1 MIPVNSNLAQ
11 SLGVL
16 LSLAGIGYLALAVV
30 AVARFRERPSHG
42 RAAFRPPVTLM
53 VPAYGAQPGL
63 YECLRSLCAQDY
75 PHFQLI
81 FGLHDAGDPAR
92 PVIERVMGEF
102 PELDATLVIDRRMIG
117 ANPKNCNLA
126 NMYPAAKHDV
136 IVMVDSDVRVG
147 CDFVAVITAPL
158 ADPAVGGVTCI
169 YKAAAAGRFASAL
182 GAVAINDWFVPSAL
196 VNVAIRDLEV
206 CYGAAI
212 AVARPTLERI
222 GGFAAMASAAAQDFV
237 FGQELVRH
245 GYKIRLA
252 PVLVETIVAEPGFK
266 ALFNHQLRWNRAT
279 RACRP
284 LDHALSVVTH
294 PLPLAA
300 ALLLAS
306 GPTAG
311 ATGLLL
317 VLMALRLWLHF
328 LVRRRIGI
336 AGPAMPWL
344 VPVEECLAFAVWLT
358 SFFVRNVRWGRRQ
371 LRVMGH
377 SRLVAA
383 EEDRA

>member
-1 MIPVNSNLAQ
+1 MSLNVDLLQ
-11 SLGVL
+11 SLGIL
-16 LSLAGIGYLALAVV
+16 LSLAGIAYLSLAVT
-30 AVARFRERPSHG
+30 AVARFRERAS
-42 RAAFRPPVTLM
+42 RDCSSFRLPVTLM
-53 VPAYGAQPGL
+53 VPAYGVQPGL
-63 YECLRSLCAQDY
+63 YDCLRSLCVQDF
-75 PHFQLI
+75 PRFQLI
-81 FGLHDAGDPAR
+81 FGLHDPDDPAR

-136 IVMVDSDVRVG
+136 IVMVDSDVRVDR
-147 CDFVAVITAPL
+147 DFLAVITAPL
-158 ADPAVGGVTCI
+158 ADPAVGGVTCV
-169 YKAAAAGRFASAL
+169 YKAAAAGNFASAL
-182 GAVAINDWFVPSAL
+182 GALAINDWFVPSAF
-196 VNVAIRDLEV
+196 VNVAIRELEV

-212 AVARPTLERI
+212 AVTRPTLERI

-237 FGQELVRH
+237 FGRELSRH

-252 PVLVETIVAEPGFK
+252 PAVVETIVAEPDFK
-266 ALFNHQLRWNRAT
+266 ALFHHHLRWNRAT

-300 ALLLAS
+300 ALVLLP
-306 GPTAG
+306 GPSAL
-311 ATGLLL
+311 AIDLL
-317 VLMALRLWLHF
+317 VILVALRLLLHI
-328 LVRRRIGI
+328 LVRRRIAI

-358 SFFVRNVRWGRRQ
+358 SFFARTVRWGPHQ
-371 LRVMGH
+371 LRVTGD
-377 SRLVAA
+377 SRMAAA

>member
-1 MIPVNSNLAQ
+1 MMSVNVSPSQ
-11 SLGVL
+11 CPGIL
-16 LSLAGIGYLALAVV
+16 LSLAGIAYLALAVA
-30 AVARFRERPSHG
+30 AVARFRERPSRG
-42 RAAFRPPVTLM
+42 GAAFRPPVTLM

-63 YECLRSLCAQDY
+63 YDCLRSLCVQDY
-75 PHFQLI
+75 PRLQLV
-81 FGLHDAGDPAR
+81 FGLHDADDPAR
-92 PVIERVMGEF
+92 PVIEHVMKEF

-147 CDFVAVITAPL
+147 RDFVAVITAPL
-158 ADPAVGGVTCI
+158 AEPAVGGVTCV
-169 YKAAAAGRFASAL
+169 YKAAAAGTFASAL
-182 GAVAINDWFVPSAL
+182 GALAINDWSVPSAL

-212 AVARPTLERI
+212 AVARPTLEQI

-237 FGQELVRH
+237 FGRELVRH

-300 ALLLAS
+300 ALLLLP
-306 GPTAG
+306 GPSAV

-317 VLMALRLWLHF
+317 ILVALRLSLHF

-336 AGPAMPWL
+336 TGVALAWL
-344 VPVEECLAFAVWLT
+344 VPVQECVAFAVWLT

>member
-1 MIPVNSNLAQ
+1 MVSVNVSPSQ
-11 SLGVL
+11 CLGIL
-16 LSLAGIGYLALAVV
+16 LSLAGIAYLVLAVV
-30 AVARFRERPSHG
+30 AVARFRERPSRG
-42 RAAFRPPVTLM
+42 GAEFRPPVTLL

-75 PHFQLI
+75 PHLQLI

-92 PVIERVMGEF
+92 PVIERVMREF
-102 PELDATLVIDRRMIG
+102 PDLDATLVVDRRMIG

-126 NMYPAAKHDV
+126 NMYQAAKHDV

-147 CDFVAVITAPL
+147 RDFVAVITAPL
-158 ADPAVGGVTCI
+158 AEPAVGGVTCV
-169 YKAAAAGRFASAL
+169 YKASSAGKFASAL
-182 GAVAINDWFVPSAL
+182 GALAINDWFVPSAL

-245 GYKIRLA
+245 DYKIRLA
-252 PVLVETIVAEPGFK
+252 PVMVETIVAEPGLK

-300 ALLLAS
+300 ALLLLP
-306 GPTAG
+306 GPSVAG
-311 ATGLLL
+311 GGLLL
-317 VLMALRLWLHF
+317 ILVALRLWLHF
-328 LVRRRIGI
+328 LVRHRIGI

-344 VPVEECLAFAVWLT
+344 VPVQECLAFAVWLT

-371 LRVMGH
+371 LRVMGQ